1 MNLSGIERPGVLRGA
16 VSRGAMRRGAVLRG
30 AVVPGALLLG
40 ALALAG
46 CSDTPSK
53 DAGGTP
59 SSKPTGG
66 SSTAP
71 IPTASTPTLTPL
83 PTPSKPWP
91 TPKVTGQPASD
102 APLAQRIRFAIAKQA
117 QIAAGKAATTTVTCP
132 GIEDAEKP
140 GTHDLSCT
148 VTYAGKS
155 YPGKLTIEAKQYT
168 ATYKFTSDSVPIVR
182 AKVVDA
188 VQRTVTDAAKVTCTM
203 DDVAVVK
210 HTSQGISCDV
220 TSTGNAVQPYRA
232 QVSGNGQV
240 LVTKA

>member
-1 MNLSGIERPGVLRGA
+1 MTARRLLSGELRLGLA
-16 VSRGAMRRGAVLRG
+16 VFGLAAVL
-30 AVVPGALLLG
+30 VFV
-40 ALALAG
+40 LAG
-46 CSDTPSK
+46 CSDSK
-53 DAGGTP
+53 PEKESGGTP
-59 SSKPTGG
+59 SAPT
-66 SSTAP
+66 SAP
-71 IPTASTPTLTPL
+71 IPTASNPTLTPL

-102 APLAQRIRFAIAKQA
+102 APLAQRIRFAISKQA
-117 QIAAGKAATTTVTCP
+117 QIAAGKAASTTVSCP

-140 GTHDLSCT
+140 GTHDLTCT
-148 VTYAGKS
+148 VTYGGKS
-155 YPGKLTIEAKQYT
+155 YPGKLTIDAKQYS

-188 VQRTVTDAAKVTCTM
+188 VQRTVTGAAKVTCTM

-220 TSTGNAVQPYRA
+220 TTTDNAVQPYRA
-232 QVSGNGQV
+232 QISGNGQV

>member
-1 MNLSGIERPGVLRGA
+1 MNRTGTARTVVLRIGA
-16 VSRGAMRRGAVLRG
+16 LPVG
-30 AVVPGALLLG
+30 LLLG
-40 ALALAG
+40 VLMLAG

-59 SSKPTGG
+59 SSTPTSGT
-66 SSTAP
+66 SA
-71 IPTASTPTLTPL
+71 IPTASTPVLTPL

-91 TPKVTGQPASD
+91 TPKVTGQPESD
-102 APLAQRIRFAIAKQA
+102 APLAQRIRFAISKQA
-117 QIAAGKAATTTVTCP
+117 QIAAGKAATTTVSCP
-132 GIEDAEKP
+132 GIENSEQP
-140 GTHDLSCT
+140 GTHDLTCT

-155 YPGKLTIEAKQYT
+155 YPGKLTIDAKQYS

-188 VQRTVTDAAKVTCTM
+188 VQRTVTGAAKVTCTM

-220 TSTGNAVQPYRA
+220 TTTDNAVQPYRA
-232 QVSGNGQV
+232 QISGNGQV